1 MRKVIINNFFLEN
14 RKLAQKIKS
23 KLLFMFNNEKLRLYL
38 FIFLAFAVLSSK
50 NILIY
55 NEETLVALSFF
66 CFIFFVLH
74 YFGNTIKE
82 SLNERSLVIREE
94 LQNFVILKEK
104 GFQELLRQ
112 HQKTSGLAK
121 SLGVLNTFTK
131 NELNTLNANGEKAL
145 KNMWNARIQN
155 KLKTLAFS
163 KMMLQQKLQLLLS
176 EKIISNVLVA
186 FPKKGK
192 GIAKLKTYKNKT
204 IKKAIQSLVANAQK

>member
-1 MRKVIINNFFLEN
+1 
-14 RKLAQKIKS
+14 
-23 KLLFMFNNEKLRLYL
+23 MFNNEKLRLYL

-74 YFGNTIKE
+74 YFGNTIRE
-82 SLNERSLVIREE
+82 SLNERSQVIREE

-121 SLGVLNTFTK
+121 ALGVLNTFTK
-131 NELNTLNANGEKAL
+131 NELNILNANGEKAL
-145 KNMWNARIQN
+145 KNMWNSRIQN

-163 KMMLQQKLQLLLS
+163 KLMLQQKLQLLLS

-192 GIAKLKTYKNKT
+192 GIAKLKNYKNKT
-204 IKKAIQSLVANAQK
+204 IKKAIHSLVANAQK